1 MALPLP
7 NAAACGCVSRSLLT
21 LAGVYGGLAVGFG
34 AYRAHGLP
42 RSLQAAGLGPE
53 EIADRVST
61 LGFAVQYTLLHT
73 LAIVAVVALTHLR
86 FRTLTA
92 SLFSCG
98 IFCFSGSL
106 TLDAVW
112 NQDVP
117 SFVPPLGGML
127 LIAGW
132 LSLVFVAWF
141 PRRAKADPTC

>member
-1 MALPLP
+1 MASPLL
-7 NAAACGCVSRSLLT
+7 NAAACGRVSRLLLT
-21 LAGVYGGLAVGFG
+21 VAGVYGCLAVGLG

-42 RSLQAAGLGPE
+42 RTLQAAGVGPE
-53 EIADRVST
+53 EIADRVSN

-73 LAIVAVVALTHLR
+73 LAIVAVIALTHLR
-86 FRTLTA
+86 FRTVTA

-106 TLDAVW
+106 ALDAIW
-112 NQDVP
+112 DHDVP